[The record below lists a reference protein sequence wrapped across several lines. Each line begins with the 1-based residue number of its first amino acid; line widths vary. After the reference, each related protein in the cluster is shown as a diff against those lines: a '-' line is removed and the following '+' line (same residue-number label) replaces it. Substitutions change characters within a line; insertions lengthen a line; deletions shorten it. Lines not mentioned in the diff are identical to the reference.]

1 MSSISTP
8 PLRNLKNLC
17 KRCDRRIGCNVE
29 VLSKIYFGKQ
39 NPCIAHV
46 AVAVAII
53 MTEIPNKINI
63 FLKFTC

>member
-1 MSSISTP
+1 MQ
-8 PLRNLKNLC
+8 RH
-17 KRCDRRIGCNVE
+17 V
-29 VLSKIYFGKQ
+29 
-39 NPCIAHV
+39 AV